1 MQKQSKQAKKGQNL
15 AFSILKSTPAQ
26 KKYTTVGCGGCDK
39 YELWFQVKSM
49 ILLLW
54 ISVRIMYT
62 KVTILQNVPNNCF
75 NSFGSCSGVRLLI
88 FKCQI
93 YFISIYCFCISLT
106 QFATNI
112 IKFPFEVASILNE
125 QTLEE
130 NFKIVPIIIKLSK
143 LKHFQRHNGPEG

>member
-1 MQKQSKQAKKGQNL
+1 
-15 AFSILKSTPAQ
+15 
-26 KKYTTVGCGGCDK
+26 
-39 YELWFQVKSM
+39 M

-54 ISVRIMYT
+54 ISVCIMYT
-62 KVTILQNVPNNCF
+62 KVTILQNVPNNCS

-112 IKFPFEVASILNE
+112 IKFPFEVASVLNE

-143 LKHFQRHNGPEG
+143 LKHFQRHNGPEGWVLLTKAQTSSNTNLDQISSSEFQPSTNFKISSKHQHHE